1 MPLQKEASMVWYGI
15 CCRSPWS
22 CMYPATRHVFFSYY
36 LGHKRFGVPWL
47 AWSPLPLPWSA
58 RRHFFPSRP
67 CSHSKNTSQKVYG
80 CVIHYFYFTTFS
92 MDDMSDVLKP
102 GNRIGLDAL
111 SPFGMYLP
119 VGAKKAVYIVRT
131 SRGNNIMEPT
141 SNDDVD
147 VSTTDSSS
155 SSEACSTRA
164 KVYKPTPRRH
174 SDPGIASSENNDGQK
189 TVTIRRKSQP
199 CHRNTSLNL
208 SLPGIMKPPR
218 YSSGDVPRRRAS
230 DPPCTNLD
238 SSFHS
243 LASNFSYQSSQRW
256 VPSGVDFNV
265 NMEVYYY

>member
-1 MPLQKEASMVWYGI
+1 
-15 CCRSPWS
+15 
-22 CMYPATRHVFFSYY
+22 
-36 LGHKRFGVPWL
+36 
-47 AWSPLPLPWSA
+47 
-58 RRHFFPSRP
+58 
-67 CSHSKNTSQKVYG
+67 
-80 CVIHYFYFTTFS
+80 

-111 SPFGMYLP
+111 SPFGLYLP

-174 SDPGIASSENNDGQK
+174 SDPGIASSENNDRQK